1 MAWDRFHKTINSDGK
16 VECTTGYMSETITLG
31 DDADASTSYLPGS
44 INSDVTVLVIFEDTF
59 TSNADTYVQIEH
71 SIDNSTWI
79 KQGIFEASSSSIAN
93 TDISKDMS
101 KIAAVDA
108 SAINEQQGLM
118 MLYALDTHG
127 VGRYTRFTV
136 KANGQD
142 ESANHATFHIIPHF

>member
-1 MAWDRFHKTINSDGK
+1 MAWDRFHKTIGSSSQ
-16 VECTTGYMSETITLG
+16 VRMIPGYYTETITLG
-31 DDADASTSYLPGS
+31 NDADASTSNIPGP
-44 INSDVTVLVIFEDTF
+44 INSDATVLVIFEDTF
-59 TSNADTYVQIEH
+59 TSSADTYVQIEH

-79 KQGIFEASSSSIAN
+79 KQGIFESSTSIAN
-93 TDISKDMS
+93 SDISKDMS
-101 KIAAVDA
+101 KVAAVDA